1 MTTYLFDTNIWLRLV
16 QPQAPQHPRA
26 LHALTMLLAQGDAV
40 VVTPQNLIE
49 FWSVATRPIEANG
62 LGWTIEMTQQE
73 IERILTQ
80 FPLLDDIPAIF
91 AAWLRLV
98 TTYRVT
104 GRRVHDARL
113 AAAMQAHGVTHLLTF
128 NGDDFRQFTEIVIVE
143 PPDVPPPQ

>member
-26 LHALTMLLAQGDAV
+26 LHALTMLLAQGDA
-40 VVTPQNLIE
+40 
-49 FWSVATRPIEANG
+49 
-62 LGWTIEMTQQE
+62 

-91 AAWLRLV
+91 AVWLRLV
-98 TTYRVT
+98 TTHQVT

-113 AAAMQAHGVTHLLTF
+113 AAVMLAHGVTHLLTF

-143 PPDVPPPQ
+143 PPDVPPPHVGSTSPDTRD